1 MLISRTYHY
10 YILCLPLFVLPIL
23 QIHQNSTQKNQKWL
37 LSSFF
42 LFILF
47 KRPSLSLTYTCFLS
61 GNIITTATSVW
72 KYMRRHQTLSYP
84 LLYSFLPSI
93 MFCYFLFPLYFP
105 SNNSSWYNNEG
116 VCVFIAEA
124 HFSSNSTFLKS
135 RYFDSKPIAL
145 TPL

>member
-42 LFILF
+42 LFIVF
-47 KRPSLSLTYTCFLS
+47 KRPSLSLTYTPFPLRQYYYNCYECLKVY
-61 GNIITTATSVW
+61 A
-72 KYMRRHQTLSYP
+72 RHQTLSYP

-93 MFCYFLFPLYFP
+93 MFCYFLFSLYFP
-105 SNNSSWYNNEG
+105 SNNGSWYNNEG

-124 HFSSNSTFLKS
+124 HFPSNSTFLKS